1 MPNIYSGTDDGW
13 IAAEDTTF
21 AGARDRVTG
30 TSSDST
36 STRDSFSVRASLTPG
51 RPAPTYYITRSFFYF
66 DTSSVVYTP
75 ASAEMKFFGNVNGAA
90 DLKIVKS
97 TQGVGVGLATSD
109 FDSITGWVA
118 GADNTSNVTVYD
130 LATTTTW
137 STSGF
142 NTIPLNATALQDM
155 AGEDTLKCCLI
166 ELDHDLRNDGTG
178 MNTTN
183 YSGLWYADAIG
194 TLKDPRISYTETVDN
209 AVFFGANF

>member
-75 ASAEMKFFGNVNGAA
+75 ASAEIQFFGNVNSAA
-90 DLKIVKS
+90 DLRVVKS
-97 TQGVGVGLATSD
+97 TQGVG
-109 FDSITGWVA
+109 
-118 GADNTSNVTVYD
+118 
-130 LATTTTW
+130 
-137 STSGF
+137 
-142 NTIPLNATALQDM
+142 
-155 AGEDTLKCCLI
+155 
-166 ELDHDLRNDGTG
+166 
-178 MNTTN
+178 
-183 YSGLWYADAIG
+183 SGLDDCTNIHSEED
-194 TLKDPRISYTETVDN
+194 LKQAERNIQ
-209 AVFFGANF
+209 

>member
-1 MPNIYSGTDDGW
+1 MPTIYSVTDDGW
-13 IAAEDTTF
+13 ITSEYSTF
-21 AGARDRVTG
+21 AGARDRTSG
-30 TSSDST
+30 TSRDYAGQ
-36 STRDSFSVRASLTPG
+36 RDSFSVRASLTPG
-51 RPAPTYYITRSFFYF
+51 RPVPTYYITRSFFYF
-66 DTSSVVYTP
+66 DTSSIVYTP
-75 ASAEMKFFGNVNGAA
+75 ASSEIQFFGNVNSAE
-90 DLKIVKS
+90 DLRVVKS
-97 TQGVGVGLATSD
+97 TQGVGSGLDVAD
-109 FDSITGWVA
+109 FDSITGWVL
-118 GADNTSNVTVYD
+118 GADNTSNVTLYD

-183 YSGLWYADAIG
+183 YSGLWYANAIG